1 MLDGKTWQQ
10 AIDVQDAS
18 NLSGVVFAFA
28 RTMQKLCDEGIDTD
42 ARNSHPISILFAS
55 KILSLANPGDDMLRF
70 SHAYDECES
79 EGRK

>member
-1 MLDGKTWQQ
+1 MLDEYTWRQ

-28 RTMQKLCDEGIDTD
+28 RTMQKLCDEGLDTD

-55 KILSLANPGDDMLRF
+55 KILSLANPGDDLTRF
-70 SHAYDECES
+70 SHAVDECERMS
-79 EGRK
+79 RK